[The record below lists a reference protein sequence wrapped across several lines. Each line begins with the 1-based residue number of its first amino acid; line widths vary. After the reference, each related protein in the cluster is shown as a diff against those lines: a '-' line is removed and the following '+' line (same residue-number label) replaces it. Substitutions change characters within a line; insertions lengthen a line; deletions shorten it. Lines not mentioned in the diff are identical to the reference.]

1 MRAIVPGKC
10 QIEAE
15 PVPLW
20 QVAGIWDREHSL
32 KRIVF
37 TLSGSKQCNVR
48 GRQL

>member
-1 MRAIVPGKC
+1 MRAIVPGKF

-37 TLSGSKQCNVR
+37 TL
-48 GRQL
+48 